1 MPQERN
7 EASKLF
13 LCDVANHSTLKA
25 LMCKTVQHSG
35 VLSLNRQLE
44 ALTLLK
50 FCSRKHRIK
59 LAENNSVGSLELML

>member
-25 LMCKTVQHSG
+25 LMCKIQCSG
-35 VLSLNRQLE
+35 VLSLNRQLG

-59 LAENNSVGSLELML
+59 LAENNSEGSLESML